1 MCTNPF
7 LLTLKRQKNRATNNL
22 QHLSRLLCLLLH
34 RNIPHTFS
42 PKKSKKSNMFKI
54 LYKGE
59 NNTDIE
65 ITTTFSVILT
75 WITSNAFLGKDIKIY
90 YMNGLEPVL
99 VYHGPSNKWDTIMD
113 VRRPQRP
120 SKALK

>member
-1 MCTNPF
+1 
-7 LLTLKRQKNRATNNL
+7 
-22 QHLSRLLCLLLH
+22 
-34 RNIPHTFS
+34 
-42 PKKSKKSNMFKI
+42 MFKI

-90 YMNGLEPVL
+90 YMNGLKRVL
-99 VYHGPSNKWDTIMD
+99 VYDGPSNKWDTIMD
-113 VRRPQRP
+113 VRRPQRL